1 MKVNANNIVRIV
13 NIIDFL
19 LTSIELKYL
28 ATANLTL
35 LNNIRIVLTLKAIG
49 ISKEDSQS
57 DLDALTT

>member
-19 LTSIELKYL
+19 LTPIELKYL
-28 ATANLTL
+28 ATANVTL

-49 ISKEDSQS
+49 ISKEESQS